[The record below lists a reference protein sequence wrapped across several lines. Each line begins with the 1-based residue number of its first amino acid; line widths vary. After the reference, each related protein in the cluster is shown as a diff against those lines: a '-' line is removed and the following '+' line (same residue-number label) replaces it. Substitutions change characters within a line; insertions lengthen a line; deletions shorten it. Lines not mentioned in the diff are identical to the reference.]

1 MIVRRCA
8 MRRGHRSAD
17 VRKIR
22 KKHDSRQKISC
33 FVPAQRRV
41 AQGYAVAL
49 SGQQRESE
57 ARVFDLSGKVAV
69 ITGGAS
75 GIGLGIARG
84 MVEAGARVVLVG
96 RDPVKGDAALA
107 SLPAGAER
115 GLFVQADVTR
125 RDACVAAVE
134 QAEQHFGRLD
144 ILVNNAGMNIRKP
157 GHELSADEWHR
168 IIDTNLSG
176 AHFCAQAIH
185 PAFRRAGGG
194 KIVNIGSML
203 SLFGTTYGAAY
214 AASKGGIVQLGRAW
228 AVEWAPDNIQVNT
241 LLPGWIET
249 ELIAEAKRLF
259 PDLERS
265 VLARTPLRRWGKP
278 RDLAGIAVAL
288 CSPECDF
295 VTGAV
300 IPVDGGYSVQ
310 G

>member
-1 MIVRRCA
+1 M
-8 MRRGHRSAD
+8 
-17 VRKIR
+17 
-22 KKHDSRQKISC
+22 
-33 FVPAQRRV
+33 
-41 AQGYAVAL
+41 
-49 SGQQRESE
+49 
-57 ARVFDLSGKVAV
+57 FDLSGKVAV

-84 MVEAGARVVLVG
+84 MVDAGADVVLVG
-96 RDPVKGDAALA
+96 RDRDKGDAAIA
-107 SLPAGAER
+107 SLPGNGER
-115 GLFVQADVTR
+115 GLFVQADITR
-125 RDACVAAVE
+125 RDACMTAIE
-134 QAEQHFGRLD
+134 QAERRFGRLD
-144 ILVNNAGMNIRKP
+144 ILVNNAGMNIRQQ
-157 GHELSADEWHR
+157 GHELTADDWYR

-194 KIVNIGSML
+194 KIINIGSML

-214 AASKGGIVQLGRAW
+214 AASKGGIVQLGKAW

-265 VLARTPLRRWGKP
+265 VMERTPLRRWGRP
-278 RDLAGIAVAL
+278 QDLAGIAVAL
-288 CSPECDF
+288 CAPECDF